1 MATHAYSL
9 NLRYHKGVTQPQ
21 NGAQPKDNSGPQQG
35 TVGTDNGHK
44 LKDAELKDVPKFKGV
59 PTFTL
64 ETLERSGK
72 TK

>member
-1 MATHAYSL
+1 MTEP
-9 NLRYHKGVTQPQ
+9 K
-21 NGAQPKDNSGPQQG
+21 NGAQPANNSGPQKGSAG
-35 TVGTDNGHK
+35 TANGHK
-44 LKDAELKDVPKFKGV
+44 SKGAELKDVPKFKGV